1 MTSTRRALRDLVGLT
16 RRVFAREPGLTVLG
30 LAGLGIAALCLV
42 AVAVRGPFIPPEG
55 KMLDAATFSFG
66 VGVYTL
72 TIALLLPEAG
82 FSPVARRRWRRLA
95 YVFLVFGLVVEPL
108 QAFRGLDPRF
118 TEVGGAVDVVTGIVF
133 GVTALLNTVL
143 FVVLGLRFFRD
154 DVLGD
159 RPLLRAGIRYGVVAV
174 WVSFAVGVV
183 MSVVGGRV
191 IGDDGDLML
200 THALGVHGI
209 QTVPLIALLLI
220 WAGGS
225 AHRAAWLH
233 AAGIG
238 WLTACAATLL
248 IATLG
253 DSPSDLSILMVI
265 AIAGLLAWLT
275 AAGRAATAVGR
286 RLQGSG

>member
-1 MTSTRRALRDLVGLT
+1 LT
-16 RRVFAREPGLTVLG
+16 L
-30 LAGLGIAALCLV
+30 
-42 AVAVRGPFIPPEG
+42 
-55 KMLDAATFSFG
+55 
-66 VGVYTL
+66 
-72 TIALLLPEAG
+72 ALLLPEAG

-95 YVFLVFGLVVEPL
+95 YVFLVFGLVMEPL

-118 TEVGGAVDVVTGIVF
+118 TEVGGMVDVVAGIVF
-133 GVTALLNTVL
+133 GVAALLNTVL
-143 FVVLGLRFFRD
+143 FVVLGMRFFRD

-159 RPLLRAGIRYGVVAV
+159 RPLLRVGIRYGVVAV

-183 MSVVGGRV
+183 MSLVGGRV

-209 QTVPLIALLLI
+209 QAVPLVALLLI
-220 WAGGS
+220 WAGDS
-225 AHRAAWLH
+225 LHRATWLH

-248 IATLG
+248 NATLG
-253 DSPSDLSILMVI
+253 FPPSDISILMVV
-265 AIAGLLAWLT
+265 AVAGLVTWLVAT
-275 AAGRAATAVGR
+275 GQAATAVGR

>member
-1 MTSTRRALRDLVGLT
+1 MTPARLAFGDLVGVT
-16 RRVFAREPGLTVLG
+16 RRVFAREPGLTALG

-66 VGVYTL
+66 VGVFTL
-72 TIALLLPEAG
+72 TLALLLPEAG

-118 TEVGGAVDVVTGIVF
+118 TEVGGAVDVVAGIVF

-183 MSVVGGRV
+183 MSLVGGRL
-191 IGDDGDLML
+191 IGDAGDLML

-209 QTVPLIALLLI
+209 QTVPLVALLII
-220 WAGGS
+220 WAGDS
-225 AHRAAWLH
+225 PHRALWLH

-238 WLTACAATLL
+238 WLTACAATL
-248 IATLG
+248 INATLG
-253 DSPSDLSILMVI
+253 DSPSHLSILMAV
-265 AIAGLLAWLT
+265 ALAGLVTWLVAT
-275 AAGRAATAVGR
+275 GNAATAVGR

>member
-1 MTSTRRALRDLVGLT
+1 MTPARLALSHLVGLT
-16 RRVFAREPGLTVLG
+16 RTVFGREPGLTALG
-30 LAGLGIAALCLV
+30 LAGLGIAALSLL

-55 KMLDAATFSFG
+55 KMLDAVTFSFG
-66 VGVYTL
+66 VGVFTL

-95 YVFLVFGLVVEPL
+95 YVFLVFGLVLEPL

-118 TEVGGAVDVVTGIVF
+118 TEVGGAVDVVTGILF

-154 DVLGD
+154 DVLRE

-183 MSVVGGRV
+183 MSIIGGRV
-191 IGDDGDLML
+191 IGNDGDLML

-209 QTVPLIALLLI
+209 QTVPLVALLII
-220 WAGGS
+220 WAGHS
-225 AHRAAWLH
+225 AHRAPWLH

-238 WLTACAATLL
+238 WLTACAATL
-248 IATLG
+248 INAALG
-253 DSPSDLSILMVI
+253 NAPSDLSILMVV
-265 AIAGLLAWLT
+265 ALAGLVTWLVT
-275 AAGRAATAVGR
+275 TGRAATAVGH